1 VSRALAAWLLVLGLT
16 LAGNA
21 RADERILGFDSVLAI
36 QADGSLDVTETIRVR
51 AEGANI
57 HRGIYR
63 DFPTR
68 YKERFG
74 NRVVV
79 DFQLIDVLRDGHPE
93 PHFTERLSNGVR
105 INTGDDSLLTL
116 PADIT
121 YTLHYRTNRQLGFF
135 ADHDELYWNVTG
147 LGWSFPIDS
156 AAARVTLPKPVP
168 ASAIKLDAYVG
179 YAGAQGRE
187 FEARVDE
194 ASAALFHTTRML
206 APEEGLT
213 IAVSFPKGIVPEPTS
228 AQRWRWF
235 LRDNRGVLVALI
247 GLLALAGFY
256 FLRWNR
262 LGRDPDAGPIFPHY
276 EAPEGFGP
284 GELRMLRRMGND
296 RLCFTADVV
305 DMAVRGF
312 LQIHGG
318 GKGDWRLVREP
329 GGHLDALTHSQRVL
343 AARLFKEG
351 DEVELKDS
359 EAARINSTLAAHGAE
374 LSNRMKPRYYQSNAS
389 TVLLGVLASLVIG
402 LIAFLISGG
411 SGIPFIIGL
420 GALGLLLH
428 IVFGNLMKAPTLEG
442 RKLLDQIEG
451 LKMYLGVAERDELAS
466 LKGPGGPP
474 ALDAK
479 RYEALLPYAMAL
491 DVEQA
496 WTKQFTAAVGVRE
509 AQQYTPSWYYGNTGT
524 PMGLASLGSSLG
536 SSLSS
541 QISSAATPPGSS
553 SGGGGGGSSGGGGG
567 GGGGGGR

>member
-1 VSRALAAWLLVLGLT
+1 MKRAFFAFLAILGLC
-16 LAGNA
+16 LAGSA
-21 RADERILGFDSVLAI
+21 HADERILAFDSVLAI

-51 AEGANI
+51 AEGVNI
-57 HRGIYR
+57 RRGIFR

-68 YKERFG
+68 YTDRFG

-79 DFQLIDVLRDGHPE
+79 DFQLLDVLRDGHPE
-93 PHFTERLSNGVR
+93 PHFTERRPNGVR
-105 INTGDDSLLTL
+105 INTGNDSFLNV
-116 PADIT
+116 PAEIT

-156 AAARVTLPKPVP
+156 AAARVTLPVPV
-168 ASAIKLDAYVG
+168 AANALRLDAYT
-179 YAGAQGRE
+179 GRFGDKGQD

-194 ASAALFHTTRML
+194 GGAAVFRTTRTL
-206 APEEGLT
+206 SPEEGLT
-213 IAVSFPKGIVPEPTS
+213 IVVGFPKGIIPEPTR

-256 FLRWNR
+256 LLRWNR
-262 LGRDPDAGPIFPHY
+262 LGRDPLAGPIFPHY
-276 EAPEGFGP
+276 DAPEGFGP

-305 DMAVRGF
+305 DMAVRGYV
-312 LQIHGG
+312 QIHGG

-329 GGHLDALTHSQRVL
+329 GGSLDALTPSQRVL

-359 EAARINSTLAAHGAE
+359 EASRINSTLAAHGAE
-374 LSNRMKPRYYQSNAS
+374 LSNRLQPRYFKSNIG
-389 TVLLGVLASLVIG
+389 TVVIGVLASLVVGVITFVSSGGNGIPAIIAIG
-402 LIAFLISGG
+402 VLGLALHIAFGY
-411 SGIPFIIGL
+411 
-420 GALGLLLH
+420 
-428 IVFGNLMKAPTLEG
+428 LMKAPTVEG
-442 RKLLDQIEG
+442 RKLMDQIDG

-466 LKGPGGPP
+466 LKGPDAPP
-474 ALDAK
+474 MLDAK

-509 AQQYTPSWYYGNTGT
+509 AQQSTPSWYYGNSGT
-524 PMGLASLGSSLG
+524 PMGLASLGNSLG
-536 SSLSS
+536 SSLGG

-553 SGGGGGGSSGGGGG
+553 SGGGGGGFSGGGGG